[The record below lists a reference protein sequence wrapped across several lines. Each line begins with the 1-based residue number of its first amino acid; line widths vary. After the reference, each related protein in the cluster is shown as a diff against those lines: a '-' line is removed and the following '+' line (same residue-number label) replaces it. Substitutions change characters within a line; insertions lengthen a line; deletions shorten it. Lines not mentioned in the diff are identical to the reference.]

1 MTEVVTESPIIQAE
15 DVPDFAERSQTAGH
29 LVASLGGGALLGEG
43 FIDVADVPDFTVEEP
58 IPQAPPRYII
68 DHVPQDEEFALG
80 YEGQEGEYKDANRLL
95 ASIDV
100 IDPDREFTTEES
112 RKEKLLSMEVHD
124 MKTMITTIHSALYPD
139 GKQDFSDR
147 EMLLSGG
154 TGDDKKVG
162 TIGIGPEDR
171 EELFEDL
178 LEGMKVLV
186 QKGDLY
192 NAGRMAAQTL
202 VVMQPFE
209 DGNKRTAR
217 AFYELVAYG
226 FDGSHYDVHG
236 IRERLAYTHSARN
249 SMYYVGI
256 TSNLREPYIMEDM
269 APVDRKNYM
278 NLSGA
283 MFSLAS
289 RPKLSGALAHLGDQ
303 KLIDQVV
310 NTLQQGGFGAQYIFE
325 NTDPSTFQKY
335 NETYDKSLF
344 EKAVED
350 YCSSMTAESAQAF
363 LARDR
368 DNRKQSLKRLI
379 KASTG
384 ENPLPHYSR
393 SDGLPYKGMKAS
405 LAA

>member
-1 MTEVVTESPIIQAE
+1 MSEVVADIPLIQPE
-15 DVPDFAERSQTAGH
+15 DVPGFAERSQTADH
-29 LVASLGGGALLGEG
+29 LAASLGGGALLGEG
-43 FIDVADVPDFTVEEP
+43 FIDVADVPDFIVEEP
-58 IPQAPPRYII
+58 VPKAPPRYII
-68 DHVPQDEEFALG
+68 DHVPQDEEFDSG
-80 YEGQEGEYKDANRLL
+80 YEGAEGEYIDANRLL
-95 ASIDV
+95 ASINV
-100 IDPDREFTTEES
+100 LDPDRELTTEAS
-112 RKEKLLSMEVHD
+112 RKEKLLSMEVKD
-124 MKTMITTIHSALYPD
+124 MKTMLTTIHSALYPD

-202 VVMQPFE
+202 VAMQPFE

-249 SMYYVGI
+249 SMYYIGI
-256 TSNLREPYIMEDM
+256 TSSLREPYIMEDM
-269 APVDRKNYM
+269 TPVDRKNYM

-344 EKAVED
+344 EKAIED
-350 YCSSMTAESAQAF
+350 YCSSMTAESAQAL

-379 KASTG
+379 KTTTG
-384 ENPLPHYSR
+384 ESPLPHYSR
-393 SDGLPYKGMKAS
+393 SDGLPRKGVKAS